1 MPSPRPAA
9 IAAELQRAVWR
20 WHFVAGVLV
29 LPFLLWLAVTGA
41 LYLYKPEIE
50 RQVYADWI
58 HVTPHGR
65 PLPLDTLA
73 ARIAA
78 QTGGHVT
85 QLQKPL
91 ARDESWRATMTLP
104 GGAQRMAFVD
114 PHDGRVLGTTTP
126 GGVMQ
131 TVKHLH
137 SLVLAGWIGNWLI
150 EIAAGWSIVL
160 VLSGVYLWWP
170 RGRSPALALRGTP
183 AGRLFWRDL
192 HASTGLVAGALILFL
207 SISGMP
213 WSAVWGRNV
222 QAAVAGAGLGRPAAP
237 AGDGHAGHDLPW
249 SLQQHAMPVGG
260 PPRVSADR
268 ALAAA
273 RARGMAPDWTLTW
286 PATPGAPY
294 LVSATLGPSSA
305 AHVVYVDAA
314 NGRVLQDARF
324 GDFGRPAQ
332 VIEWSAAVHQ
342 GKEYG
347 EANRLVM
354 LFACA
359 ALALLTISAPVM
371 WWKRGARGRRN
382 LPHGRSGAGLLA
394 IMAVAGVV
402 FPLTGLTM
410 LAALGYGRVK
420 ALLGAVQN
428 SRARNNCPAST
439 T

>member
-1 MPSPRPAA
+1 MSSSRPAA

-20 WHFVAGVLV
+20 WHFFAGVLV

-58 HVTPHGR
+58 HVAPGR
-65 PLPLDTLA
+65 PTLPLETMA
-73 ARIAA
+73 TRVGA
-78 QTGGHVT
+78 TVGGTVT
-85 QLQKPL
+85 QVQKPAML
-91 ARDESWRATMTLP
+91 DESWRVTVRR
-104 GGAQRMAFVD
+104 GDGSQRMAFVD
-114 PHDGRVLGTTTP
+114 PHDAHVFGTTNP

-137 SLVLAGWIGNWLI
+137 SLALAGWVGNWLI

-160 VLSGVYLWWP
+160 VVSGLYLWWG
-170 RGRSPALALRGTP
+170 RGRNVGVRGRP

-192 HASTGLVAGALILFL
+192 HATTGLFAGGLILFL
-207 SISGMP
+207 AISGMP

-222 QAAVAGAGLGRPAAP
+222 QAGVAGAGWGRPMAP
-237 AGDGHAGHDLPW
+237 TGDAHAGHDLPW
-249 SLQQHAMPVGG
+249 SLQQHAMPMGG
-260 PPRVSADR
+260 APLISADS

-273 RARGMAPDWTLTW
+273 RAHGMAPDWTLTW
-286 PATPGAPY
+286 PAQAGAPY
-294 LVSATLGPSSA
+294 LVSATLGPSGA
-305 AHVVYVDAA
+305 AHVVYVDAGT
-314 NGRVLQDARF
+314 GRVLQDAGF

-354 LFACA
+354 LFACL

-371 WWKRGARGRRN
+371 WWKRGPRGRST
-382 LPHGRSGAGLLA
+382 LPDGRTGAGLLA
-394 IMAVAGVV
+394 IMGVAGVI
-402 FPLTGLTM
+402 FPLTGMTM
-410 LAALGYGRVK
+410 LVALAYGGIAAWSGQ
-420 ALLGAVQN
+420 A
-428 SRARNNCPAST
+428 SRARNSCPSST

>member
-1 MPSPRPAA
+1 MTPSRPAA
-9 IAAELQRAVWR
+9 LAAELQRAVWR
-20 WHFVAGVLV
+20 WHFFAGVLV

-58 HVTPHGR
+58 RIAPGR
-65 PLPLDTLA
+65 PTLPLETLA
-73 ARIAA
+73 ARVGAA
-78 QTGGHVT
+78 TGGTVT
-85 QLQKPL
+85 QVQKPAAL
-91 ARDESWRATMTLP
+91 DESWRLTVRRGDGSL
-104 GGAQRMAFVD
+104 RMAFVD
-114 PHDGRVLGTTTP
+114 PHDARVFGTTYP

-131 TVKHLH
+131 TVKQLH
-137 SLVLAGWIGNWLI
+137 SLALAGWIGNWMI

-160 VLSGVYLWWP
+160 VVSGLYLWWG
-170 RGRSPALALRGTP
+170 RGRTVSVRGKP
-183 AGRLFWRDL
+183 GGRVFWRDL
-192 HASTGLVAGALILFL
+192 HAVTGLFGGGLILFL
-207 SISGMP
+207 AVSGMP

-222 QAAVAGAGLGRPAAP
+222 QAGVAGAGWGRPAAP
-237 AGDGHAGHDLPW
+237 VGGDHAGHDLPW
-249 SLQQHAMPVGG
+249 SMQQHAMPVGG
-260 PPRVSADR
+260 APRIDADA

-273 RARGMAPDWTLTW
+273 RARGMAPDWTLTR
-286 PATPGAPY
+286 PAHDGAPY
-294 LVSATLGPSSA
+294 LVSATLGPAGA
-305 AHVVYVDAA
+305 AHVVYIDAGS
-314 NGRVLQDARF
+314 GRVMQDARF

-371 WWKRGARGRRN
+371 WWKRGPRGRTK
-382 LPHGRSGAGLLA
+382 LPDARTGAGLLA
-394 IMAVAGVV
+394 IMGVAGVL

-410 LAALGYGRVK
+410 LAALAWGR
-420 ALLGAVQN
+420 AAASTGQA
-428 SRARNNCPAST
+428 SRARNSWPSST

>member
-1 MPSPRPAA
+1 MSSSRPAA
-9 IAAELQRAVWR
+9 LAAELQRAVWR

-58 HVTPHGR
+58 HVTPGR
-65 PLPLDTLA
+65 PTLPLDTLA
-73 ARIAA
+73 TRVGA
-78 QTGGHVT
+78 TVGGAVT
-85 QLQKPL
+85 QVQKPAVL
-91 ARDESWRATMTLP
+91 DESWRVTVRRSDGSL
-104 GGAQRMAFVD
+104 RMAFVD
-114 PHDGRVLGTTTP
+114 PHDAHVFGTTNA

-137 SLVLAGWIGNWLI
+137 SLALAGWIGNWLI

-160 VLSGVYLWWP
+160 VVSGLYLWWS
-170 RGRSPALALRGTP
+170 RGRTVAVRGRP

-192 HASTGLVAGALILFL
+192 HATTGLFAGGLILFL
-207 SISGMP
+207 AISGMP

-222 QAAVAGAGLGRPAAP
+222 QAGVAGAGWGRPTAP
-237 AGDGHAGHDLPW
+237 TGQAHAEHDLPW
-249 SLQQHAMPVGG
+249 SLQQHAMPMGG
-260 PPRVSADR
+260 APRVSADM
-268 ALAAA
+268 ALTAA
-273 RARGMAPDWTLTW
+273 RAHGMAPDWTLTW
-286 PATPGAPY
+286 PASAGSPY
-294 LVSATLGPSSA
+294 LVSATLGPSGA
-305 AHVVYVDAA
+305 AHVVYVDAGT
-314 NGRVLQDARF
+314 GRVLQDAGF

-371 WWKRGARGRRN
+371 WWKRGPRGRTT
-382 LPHGRSGAGLLA
+382 LPDARTGAGLLA
-394 IMAVAGVV
+394 IMAVAGVI

-410 LAALGYGRVK
+410 LAALAYGRV
-420 ALLGAVQN
+420 AAWTGQA
-428 SRARNNCPAST
+428 SRARNSCPSST